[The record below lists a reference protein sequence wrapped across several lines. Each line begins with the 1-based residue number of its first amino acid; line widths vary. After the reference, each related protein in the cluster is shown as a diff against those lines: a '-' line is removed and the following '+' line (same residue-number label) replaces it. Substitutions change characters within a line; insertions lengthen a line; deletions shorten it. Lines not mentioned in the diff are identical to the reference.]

1 MKKISIYVYALL
13 SLAVFSACDEDFKD
27 WADPQSN
34 PQEDAKS
41 VSAQM
46 AGVTAAL
53 NMETYTEDSVEVA
66 KLSSVSEGCT
76 VADFKM
82 QLIANDKT
90 LELPFAENSG
100 VLKVDAKELALLTQT
115 AYNSRQAVARAIT
128 LKTSAS
134 VVTPTGE
141 AALVNSGDVTMTVTP
156 VTPPVAENAYF
167 ILGDFNGWNMA
178 GASAFVAEEGADNTF
193 SVEIE
198 VGENCNVKIFPKSGI
213 DASDW
218 ATALGTDV
226 DGDTSTSGLLDFRDK
241 AGKDAG
247 AIRIA
252 AAGKKKVIINVKDYT
267 YTIKEVTGLPEV
279 MYINGS
285 AYSSDWN
292 WGAACQMIPMTQ
304 TAGKFWSM
312 QYYAEGEEIKFS
324 PIAEWAGQDFG
335 YSDDVIITAEAIELA
350 GLSDK
355 GGNILIGKSGWYI
368 VVVTITPTDKKIEF
382 LMPNVY
388 LLGGVVNNSW
398 DTNEAT
404 LFAVPTDKAG
414 AFISPAATQDGTARI
429 CVVAESGNWW
439 KSEFTV
445 SDGVIVYR
453 ENKEV
458 SDNLGE
464 LGYECKLVAGQKVHV
479 KFLSGTGSVE

>member
-241 AGKDAG
+241 AGKD
-247 AIRIA
+247 
-252 AAGKKKVIINVKDYT
+252 
-267 YTIKEVTGLPEV
+267 
-279 MYINGS
+279 
-285 AYSSDWN
+285 
-292 WGAACQMIPMTQ
+292 
-304 TAGKFWSM
+304 
-312 QYYAEGEEIKFS
+312 
-324 PIAEWAGQDFG
+324 
-335 YSDDVIITAEAIELA
+335 
-350 GLSDK
+350 LS
-355 GGNILIGKSGWYI
+355 LIHI
-368 VVVTITPTDKKIEF
+368 
-382 LMPNVY
+382 
-388 LLGGVVNNSW
+388 
-398 DTNEAT
+398 
-404 LFAVPTDKAG
+404 
-414 AFISPAATQDGTARI
+414 
-429 CVVAESGNWW
+429 
-439 KSEFTV
+439 
-445 SDGVIVYR
+445 
-453 ENKEV
+453 
-458 SDNLGE
+458 
-464 LGYECKLVAGQKVHV
+464 
-479 KFLSGTGSVE
+479 